1 LPVRLVIKRVWPA
14 QAIAALEGRMRRRA
28 VQFHAAESWRGM
40 LPSLIVMGRRRDR
53 LGAIVESVAGE
64 RWHSLGR
71 PRTLP
76 ATPRAE

>member
-1 LPVRLVIKRVWPA
+1 
-14 QAIAALEGRMRRRA
+14 
-28 VQFHAAESWRGM
+28 

-64 RWHSLGR
+64 RWRSLGR